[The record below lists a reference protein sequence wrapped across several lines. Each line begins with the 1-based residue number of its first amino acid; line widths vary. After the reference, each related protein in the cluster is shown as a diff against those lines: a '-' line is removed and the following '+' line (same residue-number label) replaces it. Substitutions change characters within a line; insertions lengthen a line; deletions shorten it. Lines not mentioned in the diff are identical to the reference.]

1 MLNNPGRKYWNIDFN
16 SKLTD
21 EATFHSRRSL
31 IKKAGVLGAGAMFS
45 TGLSELNAA
54 ITLSKEDLEHQVP
67 RHALSAKLYPAK
79 LNPEYK
85 DPGRPLSDR
94 DEVYRYNN
102 FYEFSLKK
110 DPYRYTQDFQPFPW
124 EVEVKGLCDKPKKWD
139 IDELLKAFPLE
150 ERAYRFRCVEA
161 WSMTVPWTGF
171 PLAEL
176 IKKCEPKSSAKWI
189 QFVSFNRPEQ
199 ARGQKYFTD
208 YQWPYFEGLHIEEA
222 MNPLAFVAT
231 GSYGT
236 NLPKQSGSPL
246 RIILPWKYGYK
257 GPKSIVTIEFLDKKP
272 DTFWNVAYPAA
283 YGFYS
288 NVDPNRP
295 HPNWSQASERVLGSD
310 KKIPTKL
317 YNGYTEELAGLHKG
331 LYQGGTV
338 I

>member
-1 MLNNPGRKYWNIDFN
+1 MLNNPGRKYWDIDRN
-16 SKLTD
+16 PDLTD
-21 EATFHSRRSL
+21 ESIYLSRRNL
-31 IKKAGVLGAGAMFS
+31 IKKASSIGAGTIFAGGFS
-45 TGLSELNAA
+45 AANAA
-54 ITLSKEDLEHQVP
+54 ITLTEEDLEHQIP
-67 RHALSAKLYPAK
+67 RHALSENLYPAK
-79 LNPEYK
+79 LNPKYA

-110 DPYRYTQDFQPFPW
+110 DPYRYTQEFEPFPW

-139 IDELLKAFPLE
+139 IDELLKSFPLE

-171 PLAEL
+171 PLADL
-176 IKKCEPKSSAKWI
+176 LKKAEPKSSAKYI
-189 QFVSFNRPEQ
+189 RLVSFHRPEQ
-199 ARGQKYFTD
+199 ARGQKYYTD

-236 NLPKQSGSPL
+236 HLPKQSGSPL

-257 GPKSIVTIEFLDKKP
+257 GPKSIVTIEFTDKKP

-283 YGFYS
+283 YGFFS
-288 NVDPNRP
+288 NVDPGKA
-295 HPNWSQASERVLGSD
+295 HPNWSQADERVLGPD
-310 KKIPTKL
+310 NRIPTKL
-317 YNGYTEELAGLHKG
+317 YNGYGDEVANLHKG
-331 LYQGGTV
+331 VYKNGTV
-338 I
+338 S